1 MNDLKSRLL
10 ASLVLGMASWGQS
23 SAFVVSGYSCV
34 SGYSGV
40 SDYSCVS
47 GYSCVFGSFISRNQL
62 DSQDVR
68 GGLVARGDD
77 EVSSRKAAT
86 EQQASCKA
94 AAEQQASR
102 KAAAEQQASRKA
114 AAEQLAKALD
124 YFTSQKYHECLIL
137 LQPLDRQYRLNP
149 RYRAYLGVCLY
160 YEWEY
165 AEAIKV
171 FGAVLPLLKGLA
183 PQELSLYYWMDAESH
198 FMLQRYQDAVPLYG
212 QMLPLCHDNERP
224 DAYYRLGFCHLFL
237 AEASAG
243 QNEASAEVLEE
254 KKKAKECFEQ
264 SLLGYLKYRNTPD
277 EKARI
282 AQIKHMIQGL
292 K

>member
-23 SAFVVSGYSCV
+23 SAFVVSGYSCVSGYSGYSCV

-77 EVSSRKAAT
+77 EVS
-86 EQQASCKA
+86 
-94 AAEQQASR
+94 
-102 KAAAEQQASRKA
+102 SRKA

>member
-1 MNDLKSRLL
+1 MKHLKSRIL
-10 ASLVLGMASWGQS
+10 ASLVLGIVSWGQS
-23 SAFVVSGYSCV
+23 SASVVSGNLIV
-34 SGYSGV
+34 SGYPVVSGNLIV
-40 SDYSCVS
+40 SDYPVVS
-47 GYSCVFGSFISRNQL
+47 GN
-62 DSQDVR
+62 
-68 GGLVARGDD
+68 
-77 EVSSRKAAT
+77 SRKV
-86 EQQASCKA
+86 
-94 AAEQQASR
+94 
-102 KAAAEQQASRKA
+102 

-124 YFTSQKYHECLIL
+124 YFTSQKYHECLII

-171 FGAVLPLLKGLA
+171 FDVVLPLLKGLA

-198 FMLQRYQDAVPLYG
+198 FMLQRYREAMPLYE

-224 DAYYRLGFCHLFL
+224 DAYYRLGFCHLFM
-237 AEASAG
+237 AEYSAEASVGQNGASAGASAG
-243 QNEASAEVLEE
+243 QNDGSSE
-254 KKKAKECFEQ
+254 KQKAKECFEQ

>member
-1 MNDLKSRLL
+1 MNHLKPLIL
-10 ASLVLGMASWGQS
+10 VSLVLGMASWGQS
-23 SAFVVSGYSCV
+23 SASVVTGSSAFFVSRKPVDSQNARR
-34 SGYSGV
+34 
-40 SDYSCVS
+40 
-47 GYSCVFGSFISRNQL
+47 VFGPIDDDQL
-62 DSQDVR
+62 
-68 GGLVARGDD
+68 A
-77 EVSSRKAAT
+77 SRKAAT
-86 EQQASCKA
+86 DDNS
-94 AAEQQASR
+94 
-102 KAAAEQQASRKA
+102 ASRKA

-124 YFTSQKYHECLIL
+124 YFTSQKYHECLII

-165 AEAIKV
+165 AEAVKV
-171 FGAVLPLLKGLA
+171 FDGVLPLLKGLA

-198 FMLQRYQDAVPLYG
+198 FMLQRYREAMPLYE

-237 AEASAG
+237 AESSADQDAASA
-243 QNEASAEVLEE
+243 E